1 MLLAMQNGSCKMMQ
15 GGGGDMMNG
24 GRQMMERG
32 MTMHPGGD
40 IMQIVHAGF
49 AILFGLA
56 LLAIAIIAAVWIYRL
71 MKKYTC
77 GKAAVTPPAAFE
89 TALEI
94 LRRRYAEGTIN
105 TEEYLE
111 RKQNLID

>member
-32 MTMHPGGD
+32 MVMNQGGG
-40 IMQIVHAGF
+40 IMPMVHAGF
-49 AILFGLA
+49 AVLFGLA
-56 LLAIAIIAAVWIYRL
+56 LLAIVIIAAIWIYRL
-71 MKKYTC
+71 MKKHTC
-77 GKAAVTPPAAFE
+77 EKKIAKAATSFE

-94 LRRRYAEGTIN
+94 LSRRYAEGAIS

-111 RKQNLID
+111 RKQHLVD